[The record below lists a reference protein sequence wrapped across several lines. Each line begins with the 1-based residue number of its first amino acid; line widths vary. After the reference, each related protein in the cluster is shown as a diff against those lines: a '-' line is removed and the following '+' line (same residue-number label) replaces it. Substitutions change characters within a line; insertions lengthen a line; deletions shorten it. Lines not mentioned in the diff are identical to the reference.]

1 MKKEDYSRIDDKL
14 DRQTEIL
21 MNIQKEINQEVS
33 LIKLAHQK
41 LKYMTLTLMFVFA
54 LKVSLEYPKI
64 IVFVKKLL

>member
-14 DRQTEIL
+14 DRQTELL